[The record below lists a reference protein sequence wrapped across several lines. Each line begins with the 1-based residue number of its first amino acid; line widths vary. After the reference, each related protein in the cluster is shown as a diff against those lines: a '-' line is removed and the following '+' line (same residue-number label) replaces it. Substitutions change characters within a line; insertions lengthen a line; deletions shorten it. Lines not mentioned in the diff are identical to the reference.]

1 MSLQVKCQNIRTG
14 DAYEVSELVTAC
26 KWTTKRSGAPAALT
40 LKLREDPAVAWDH
53 GNVVAVLDGERGL
66 FYGYVFKLS
75 QTEEGEIEVT
85 AYDQTRYLKN
95 KDTYVFQ
102 GRRADEIT
110 AQIAADFKLAT
121 GELVDTGYVIPS
133 MVEDNKGL
141 FDTILKALDL
151 TLINT
156 GRMFYLWDDYGSLR
170 LSEVRGE
177 EARLVVGDGSLATGY
192 TYASDIDSETYDK
205 IKLVRDNKETGRRD
219 VWLFQDSNNMKFWGV
234 LQNFEKLD
242 EEMNE
247 GQIRELGDRMLE
259 LYNRPKRTFQVSALG
274 NTSVRAG
281 AVVLVVIEAL
291 EIRQPFLVEEAAHDL
306 MKETMDLKL
315 KAV

>member
-1 MSLQVKCQNIRTG
+1 MTIQIKCQNIKTG
-14 DAYEVSELVTAC
+14 DSYEVSELVTAAR
-26 KWTTKRSGAPAALT
+26 WTTKRSGAPATLSLT
-40 LKLREDPAVAWDH
+40 LREDPAVVWDH
-53 GNVVAVLDGERGL
+53 GNIVAVLDGDRGL

-75 QTEEGEIEVT
+75 QGETGEVEVT

-95 KDTYVFQ
+95 KDTYVFH
-102 GRRADEIT
+102 GKRADEIT
-110 AQIAADFKLAT
+110 AQIAEDFKLTA
-121 GELVDTGYVIPS
+121 GELVDTGYTIPA

-156 GRMFYLWDDYGSLR
+156 GRMFYLWDDYGALR
-170 LSEVRGE
+170 LSEAKPE

-192 TYASDIDSETYDK
+192 TYASEIDSETYNK

-219 VWLFQDSNNMKFWGV
+219 VYLIEDSNSMQFWGI
-234 LQNFEKLD
+234 LQYTEKVD

-247 GQIRELGDRMLE
+247 GQIKELGGQMLE
-259 LYNRPKRTFQVSALG
+259 LYDRPKRTFQVSALG
-274 NTSVRAG
+274 DLGVRAG
-281 AVVLVVIEAL
+281 MVLLVSIQALGIE
-291 EIRQPFLVEEAAHDL
+291 QPFLVEEAAHDL

>member
-1 MSLQVKCQNIRTG
+1 MNLQVKCQNIKTG
-14 DAYEVSELVTAC
+14 DTYEVSELVTAC
-26 KWTTKRSGAPAALT
+26 RWTTKRSGAPASLT
-40 LKLREDPAVAWDH
+40 LTLREDPAVVWDH
-53 GNVVAVLDGERGL
+53 GNIVAVLDGEQGL

-75 QTEEGEIEVT
+75 QNEDGEVEVT

-95 KDTYVFQ
+95 KDTYVFR
-102 GRRADEIT
+102 GKRADEIT
-110 AQIAADFKLAT
+110 AQIAADFKLKT
-121 GELVDTGYVIPS
+121 GELANTGYVIPS

-151 TLINT
+151 TLINA

-177 EARLVVGDGSLATGY
+177 EAQLMVGDGSLATGY

-205 IKLVRDNKETGRRD
+205 IKLFRDNKATGRRD
-219 VWLFQDSNNMKFWGV
+219 VWLFQDSDNMKFWGV
-234 LQNFEKLD
+234 LQNAEKVD
-242 EEMNE
+242 EELNE
-247 GQIRELGDRMLE
+247 GQIRALGDQMLE
-259 LYNRPKRTFQVSALG
+259 LYNRPKRTFRVSALG
-274 NTSVRAG
+274 ETSVRAG
-281 AVVLVVIEAL
+281 RVALVSIQAL
-291 EIRQPFLVEEAAHDL
+291 DIRQPFLVEEAVHDL